1 VSVVGGCTAKS
12 SEPGG
17 DFASG
22 SAPDPRHTSCYLRSP
37 SNLLVYILACALICI
52 LVSVLVKVQLRAV
65 VRALSSACESSLASL
80 ALLITLSW
88 ALTGCGG
95 SSKHYLLQGQVLAKS
110 DSAQQLTVTHGAIPG
125 FMAAMTM
132 PYAVK
137 DPRGFQEIQPGDLI
151 TADLVVAGANDYW
164 LERLSIKSAAGRGS
178 VSSVPAHV
186 LLPGE
191 RVPDVRLTNQDGK
204 TIRLSRF
211 RGKAVL
217 ITFIYTRCPFPT
229 FCPLVSSKFAAIH
242 KALSKAPAE
251 YQATHLLSISLD
263 PAYDTPP
270 IMRTYGL
277 NYLANDP
284 KGFEHWD
291 FVSTTPDDLNAVATA
306 FGLEYF
312 PQANLVPHSMNT
324 ILLATD
330 GTVSRYWPG
339 TDWNT
344 SEVISALRQAIGVK
358 DKR

>member
-1 VSVVGGCTAKS
+1 VVGGCTAKS

-17 DFASG
+17 VFASG

-95 SSKHYLLQGQVLAKS
+95 SSRHYLLQGQVLAKS

-137 DPRGFQEIQPGDLI
+137 DPQGFQEVQPGDLI

>member
-1 VSVVGGCTAKS
+1 VVGGCTAKS
-12 SEPGG
+12 SEPDG

>member
-1 VSVVGGCTAKS
+1 VA
-12 SEPGG
+12 
-17 DFASG
+17 
-22 SAPDPRHTSCYLRSP
+22 
-37 SNLLVYILACALICI
+37 N
-52 LVSVLVKVQLRAV
+52 VQLRAA
-65 VRALSSACESSLASL
+65 VRALFSACESSAAAL
-80 ALLITLSW
+80 ALLV
-88 ALTGCGG
+88 ALPWMLTACHG
-95 SSKHYLLQGQVLAKS
+95 SSKHYLLQGQVLGKR

-137 DPRGFQEIQPGDLI
+137 DPRGFREVQPGDLI
-151 TADLVVAGANDYW
+151 TADLVVAGENDYW

-186 LLPGE
+186 LMPGE
-191 RVPDVRLTNQDGK
+191 RVPDVRLTNQDGR
-204 TIRLSRF
+204 TIRLSGF

-229 FCPLVSSKFAAIH
+229 FCPLVSSKFATIH
-242 KALSKAPAE
+242 KAMAKVPAE
-251 YQATHLLSISLD
+251 YEATHLISISLD

-344 SEVISALRQAIGVK
+344 SEVISALRHSIGVK
-358 DKR
+358 DER

>member
-1 VSVVGGCTAKS
+1 M
-12 SEPGG
+12 
-17 DFASG
+17 
-22 SAPDPRHTSCYLRSP
+22 
-37 SNLLVYILACALICI
+37 
-52 LVSVLVKVQLRAV
+52 
-65 VRALSSACESSLASL
+65 
-80 ALLITLSW
+80 
-88 ALTGCGG
+88 
-95 SSKHYLLQGQVLAKS
+95 LAKS

-191 RVPDVRLTNQDGK
+191 RVPDLKFTNEDGK

-242 KALSKAPAE
+242 KALSKVPAE
-251 YQATHLLSISLD
+251 YEATHLLSISLD
-263 PAYDTPP
+263 PAYDIPP

-284 KGFEHWD
+284 RGFEHWD

-358 DKR
+358 DER

>member
-1 VSVVGGCTAKS
+1 
-12 SEPGG
+12 
-17 DFASG
+17 
-22 SAPDPRHTSCYLRSP
+22 
-37 SNLLVYILACALICI
+37 LICI

-95 SSKHYLLQGQVLAKS
+95 SSRHYLLQGQVLAKS

-137 DPRGFQEIQPGDLI
+137 DPQGFQEVQPGDLI

>member
-1 VSVVGGCTAKS
+1 VVGGCTAKS

-344 SEVISALRQAIGVK
+344 SEVISALRHSIGVK
-358 DKR
+358 DER